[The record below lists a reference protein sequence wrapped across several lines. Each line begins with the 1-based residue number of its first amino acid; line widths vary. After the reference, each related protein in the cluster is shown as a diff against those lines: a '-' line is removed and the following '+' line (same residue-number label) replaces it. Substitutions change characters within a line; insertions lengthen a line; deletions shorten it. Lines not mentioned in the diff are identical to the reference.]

1 MEVHAVHP
9 EYLAH
14 KYSSLQETAK
24 ADIKRLKICDGKQP
38 FLRKK
43 SENYF
48 SACYTHVG
56 EKKKYK
62 AHNRKYV

>member
-43 SENYF
+43 SEN
-48 SACYTHVG
+48 
-56 EKKKYK
+56 
-62 AHNRKYV
+62 